1 MKLFFYEHGGMKINL
16 ESIENQLINTLIP
29 FLERYATTLLK
40 INRLPLVLTNDDLK
54 REFQISDS
62 TLNRLIKL
70 TDFPSCWYGI
80 RGHYSRDQIMSWYQ
94 KNDYENFRE
103 KMKLL
108 RSI

>member
-1 MKLFFYEHGGMKINL
+1 MAIDL
-16 ESIENQLINTLIP
+16 ESTEQQLLSILVP
-29 FLERYATTLLK
+29 FLEEYTTTLLK
-40 INRLPLVLTNDDLK
+40 LNGLPLVLTSGDLK

-80 RGHYSRDQIMSWYQ
+80 RGHYSRNQIMSWYQ

-103 KMKLL
+103 KMQLL

>member
-1 MKLFFYEHGGMKINL
+1 MIINL
-16 ESIENQLINTLIP
+16 EHNEQHLLSSLIP
-29 FLERYATTLLK
+29 FIEDYTKTILK

-54 REFQISDS
+54 KEFQISDS

-80 RGHYSRDQIMSWYQ
+80 RGHYSRDQIMSWYK
-94 KNDYENFRE
+94 KNDYETFRD
-103 KMKLL
+103 KMQLL

>member
-1 MKLFFYEHGGMKINL
+1 MEINL

-29 FLERYATTLLK
+29 FLESYTTTLLK
-40 INRLPLVLTNDDLK
+40 INRLTLVLTNDDLK

-70 TDFPSCWYGI
+70 TDFPSCWYDI
-80 RGHYSRDQIMSWYQ
+80 RGHYSRDQIMSWYK

>member
-1 MKLFFYEHGGMKINL
+1 MAIDL
-16 ESIENQLINTLIP
+16 ESTEQQLLSTLIP
-29 FLERYATTLLK
+29 FLEEYTTTLLK
-40 INRLPLVLTNDDLK
+40 LNGLPLVLTSDDLK

-94 KNDYENFRE
+94 KNDYESFRE
-103 KMKLL
+103 KMQLL

>member
-1 MKLFFYEHGGMKINL
+1 MIINL
-16 ESIENQLINTLIP
+16 KFSEQQLLSSLLP
-29 FLERYATTLLK
+29 FLEDYTTTLLK

-80 RGHYSRDQIMSWYQ
+80 RGHYSRDQIMRWYQ
-94 KNDYENFRE
+94 KNDYETFRD
-103 KMKLL
+103 KMRLL